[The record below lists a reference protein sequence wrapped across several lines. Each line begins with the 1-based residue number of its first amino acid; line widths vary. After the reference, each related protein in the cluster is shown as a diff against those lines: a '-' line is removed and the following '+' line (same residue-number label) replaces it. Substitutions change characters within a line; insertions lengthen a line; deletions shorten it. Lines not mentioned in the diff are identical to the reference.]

1 MKAFEGLRAHRP
13 SDPISEISAEPHL
26 AGESAPEA
34 RQASADETVLDLDD
48 ELFSGLGAQI
58 GGKNE
63 ALRNLL
69 LNANNKIGELE
80 SIKEA
85 FDKLVNPVSETLRA
99 IEAERSEKLA
109 LQTVL
114 NNTRT
119 AYGKLRNEATEIE
132 KQLTAAESECAALRQ
147 ELASTHNLIK
157 TVEATK
163 AEIAVDVAARRAQI
177 VDLEARLAQELGENK
192 ALRDENRRLDDRL
205 IACEKRI
212 IALESELNAARQR
225 LVISDDEK
233 RAQQAQL
240 EKASADAARLLRK
253 IAETETS
260 LAASQGRL
268 RHIEANY
275 AELNTE
281 RARLATAFD
290 ESNERHDHEL
300 TTQRMRFEA
309 LQARADASEK
319 LLAEARD
326 HLLARAEEIREY
338 DRRVGEAT
346 LARESL
352 QKRVSELTAERIQR
366 ESEFKELEQVRI
378 GLVER
383 SDSLARTV
391 IAKEATL
398 VRAEDT
404 ITTLNHRIR
413 ALEAE
418 VSSRKHMAEE
428 LGTALRREKME
439 RSVVEGALETAR
451 RDFARAMRELLAMQR
466 EQAAKE
472 QAPEPKAAN
481 AA

>member
-1 MKAFEGLRAHRP
+1 MKGFEGLRAHRT
-13 SDPISEISAEPHL
+13 SDPNADISAEPNL
-26 AGESAPEA
+26 AGEPAPQSTQAPDAEA
-34 RQASADETVLDLDD
+34 ALDLDE
-48 ELFSGLGAQI
+48 ELFSGLGTKL
-58 GGKNE
+58 GGENE

-69 LNANNKIGELE
+69 LNANTKISELD

-85 FDKLVNPVSETLRA
+85 FDQLVNPVSEALRA

-119 AYGKLRNEATEIE
+119 AYGKLRNEVTGIE
-132 KQLTAAESECAALRQ
+132 KQLTASERECSALRQ
-147 ELASTHNLIK
+147 ELSDTHNFVK
-157 TVEATK
+157 SVEAAK

-192 ALRDENRRLDDRL
+192 ALRDENRRLDERL

-225 LVISDDEK
+225 LVIADDEK

-240 EKASADAARLLRK
+240 EKASADTARVLRK
-253 IAETETS
+253 LAETETS
-260 LAASQGRL
+260 LAASLGRL
-268 RHIEANY
+268 RHLEANY

-319 LLAEARD
+319 LLTEARD

-383 SDSLARTV
+383 GDSLARTV

-404 ITTLNHRIR
+404 IATLNHRIR